1 MDAIDPEALTP
12 EDTRAELAQAIA
24 EERES
29 WLDPRRDGAHESFR
43 LHAPAED
50 EIERVW
56 QTYWLPTLRGE
67 DGKVSLERLK
77 AELYDACFLVDQ
89 ARRVYHHVTGGL
101 TDDLTASADGIIALA
116 DRRIEDLT
124 RGLREALEDAK
135 GEARQWLIRCE
146 KARNAVLAARRLV
159 RAIDAAGG
167 PEAVLG
173 ALDDTIEAADAL
185 GGWLDELPDES
196 RKREAAVATTRAL
209 RATLAESLDE
219 LRRLA
224 FAVEGV

>member
-1 MDAIDPEALTP
+1 MDVIDPEALTP
-12 EDTRAELAQAIA
+12 EDTHAELAQAIA

-29 WLDPRRDGAHESFR
+29 WRDPHRDGAHESFR
-43 LHAPAED
+43 LHTPAED

-77 AELYDACFLVDQ
+77 AELYDAYFLVDQ

-135 GEARQWLIRCE
+135 GEARQWFIRCE
-146 KARNAVLAARRLV
+146 KARDAVLAARRLV

-167 PEAVLG
+167 
-173 ALDDTIEAADAL
+173 ADA
-185 GGWLDELPDES
+185 
-196 RKREAAVATTRAL
+196 VRA
-209 RATLAESLDE
+209 ELDE

>member
-1 MDAIDPEALTP
+1 MTDAFDPEALTP

-29 WLDPRRDGAHESFR
+29 WRDPHRDGAHESFR

-56 QTYWLPTLRGE
+56 RNYWLPTLRGE

-77 AELYDACFLVDQ
+77 AELYDAYYLVDQ

-124 RGLREALEDAK
+124 RGLREALEDAQ
-135 GEARQWLIRCE
+135 GEARLWLIRCE
-146 KARNAVLAARRLV
+146 KARDAVLAARRLV

-173 ALDDTIEAADAL
+173 ALDDTIEAA
-185 GGWLDELPDES
+185 
-196 RKREAAVATTRAL
+196 AA
-209 RATLAESLDE
+209 LAESLDE